1 MRLLGCAK
9 PENEDMLYDY
19 CLDNGHNII
28 HIFESCKTIC
38 NKSFIAMV
46 EFITNYPHAYDGL
59 LILHPSEIAN
69 DPVMCKMVMDI
80 LKDNKKNLL
89 SIMNYNP
96 VDMKNEVLKI
106 NDDVYKKYNEDAERV
121 IKKSPNGFSEFPD
134 VNINVAEGPCFM
146 GCRFCYQQRNAP
158 DDLNYLMPEHLF
170 KKIVDDTPKEEETL
184 FNLTCGGET
193 LTFPVFFDYMKYA
206 LKRRPNIFFTFAT
219 NGVLLKGKI
228 AEELSKIRNLSIL
241 VSLNAPSREEYLW
254 FTQKDYY
261 DRVCRN
267 IKNFMKL
274 KKRAGILKKRYPKLL
289 LQLITLKRWEKDIFK
304 AKSYWENIVD
314 HVQMNPASFC
324 EDDPD
329 LSNIQETA
337 HTKDISCQLLKQSGY
352 VPLCIFLMKNL
363 MVGRGGSM
371 SLCCAEGLVPG
382 ASDYIQSL
390 NLKTAVEDTI
400 SNIWNNSVYN
410 KLRWT
415 NIHGMPIMKA
425 CIGCT
430 KGKMFDLETDIIV
443 KAKLRRIYKTETRPD
458 SKMKEISKKAGKRIT
473 AYYHRTFR
481 LLSFN
486 RMIL

>member
-1 MRLLGCAK
+1 
-9 PENEDMLYDY
+9 
-19 CLDNGHNII
+19 
-28 HIFESCKTIC
+28 
-38 NKSFIAMV
+38 
-46 EFITNYPHAYDGL
+46 
-59 LILHPSEIAN
+59 
-69 DPVMCKMVMDI
+69 
-80 LKDNKKNLL
+80 
-89 SIMNYNP
+89 
-96 VDMKNEVLKI
+96 
-106 NDDVYKKYNEDAERV
+106 
-121 IKKSPNGFSEFPD
+121 
-134 VNINVAEGPCFM
+134 M

-158 DDLNYLMPEHLF
+158 DDLNYLMPELLF

-193 LTFPVFFDYMKYA
+193 LAFPVFFDYMKYA

-274 KKRAGILKKRYPKLL
+274 KKRAGILKQRYPKLL

-337 HTKDISCQLLKQSGY
+337 HTKDISCQQLKQSGY

-363 MVGRGGSM
+363 MVGREGSM

-390 NLKTAVEDTI
+390 NLKTAVEGTI
-400 SNIWNNSVYN
+400 SNIWNGSVYN

-443 KAKLRRIYKTETRPD
+443 KAKLRRVYKTETRPD
-458 SKMKEISKKAGKRIT
+458 SKMKEISKKAGKRIA